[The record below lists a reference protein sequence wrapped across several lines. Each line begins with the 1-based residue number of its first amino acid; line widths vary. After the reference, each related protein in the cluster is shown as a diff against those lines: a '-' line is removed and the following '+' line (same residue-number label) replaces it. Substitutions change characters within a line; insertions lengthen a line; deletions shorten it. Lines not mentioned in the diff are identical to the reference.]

1 MDNKRARNKPRDPL
15 NQSWGRMFAFS
26 SLLHVVLFCFV
37 LFVPDSMPARR
48 IKGVVY
54 EVNLVEMPSGK
65 QLQKGGSAGAKTEK
79 KKTRTRKFR
88 PTERIPVPKK
98 ESKPVVVAKRVVKR
112 KSSPKKRKTTPTST
126 RRLDEALK
134 KIEKKVKR
142 EKDDPLKQAISR
154 LETQVKDSEA
164 GGFRRGEAGEGISI
178 QFYQMQ
184 VEERIKA
191 NWSYPV
197 DLTDA
202 DKGKALEAIVIVKVL
217 SNGSIQ
223 KTWFKERSSNVI
235 FDQSVLKAVER
246 SDPLPPFPEGY
257 RRTYD
262 QIEINFNLR
271 DLEGR

>member
-1 MDNKRARNKPRDPL
+1 MDNKRAGNKPRDPL

-65 QLQKGGSAGAKTEK
+65 RLQKGGSAGAQAEK
-79 KKTRTRKFR
+79 KRTRTRKIR
-88 PTERIPVPKK
+88 PAKRISVPKK
-98 ESKPVVVAKRVVKR
+98 EAKPVVVAKRVVKR
-112 KSSPKKRKTTPTST
+112 KSRPKKKRPTAT

-134 KIEKKVKR
+134 KIEKKVSK
-142 EKDDPLKQAISR
+142 EKNDPLKQAISR
-154 LETQVKDSEA
+154 LETQVKSSEA
-164 GGFRRGEAGEGISI
+164 KGFSRGEAGQGISI

-184 VEERIKA
+184 VEEKIKA

-197 DLTDA
+197 DLSGSDSQ
-202 DKGKALEAIVIVKVL
+202 KALEAIVIVKVL

-223 KTWFKERSSNVI
+223 KTWFKERSSNAI
-235 FDQSVLKAVER
+235 FDQSVLKAVKR